1 VRGFFFNLKTE
12 IIMTDLIF
20 KIDGVAQTGA
30 RFQANTRQFKLVIDE
45 PPALGG
51 DDEGANPVEYLLASY
66 AGCINVVAHLTARE
80 LGIKV
85 EKLSIAISG
94 NINPARL
101 FGQSDEERA
110 GFKQIDVDFSPIT
123 DASPELTSQWIS
135 VIKNRCP
142 INDNLSS
149 PTPLS
154 FNLIGG

>member
-1 VRGFFFNLKTE
+1 
-12 IIMTDLIF
+12 MADLLF
-20 KIDGVAQTGA
+20 KIDGEAQTAA
-30 RFQANTRQFKLVIDE
+30 RFQANARQFSLVIDE

-51 DDEGANPVEYLLASY
+51 DDLGANPVEFLLASY

-101 FGQSDEERA
+101 LGQSDADRA
-110 GFKQIDVDFSPIT
+110 GFKQIDVEFSPIT
-123 DASPELTSQWIS
+123 DATPELTKQWIAA
-135 VIKNRCP
+135 IKNRCP
-142 INDNLSS
+142 INDNLVS

-154 FNLIGG
+154 FSLVG